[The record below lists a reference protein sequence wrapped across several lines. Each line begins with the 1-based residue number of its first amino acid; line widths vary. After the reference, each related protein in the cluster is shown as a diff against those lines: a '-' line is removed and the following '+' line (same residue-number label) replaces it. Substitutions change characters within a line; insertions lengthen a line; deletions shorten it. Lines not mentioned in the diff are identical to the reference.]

1 MKHTSLFFF
10 SVLFFFDLFFLSLSL
25 SLESKPTFLKR
36 NDKEPF
42 LLRLRLRLRLLDLM
56 KTHRKKRD
64 DDLLFSS
71 RFVGVLSCSDDRI
84 GWYTHFQTAEKE
96 EEEEEE
102 EEEKTALWRRRKAKR
117 KRRGQKDLYFY
128 LVV

>member
-1 MKHTSLFFF
+1 MKHTPLSFFRSFFF
-10 SVLFFFDLFFLSLSL
+10 RSFFFSLSL

-64 DDLLFSS
+64 DLLF
-71 RFVGVLSCSDDRI
+71 FVALLVLSCSDDR
-84 GWYTHFQTAEKE
+84 GCYTHFQTAEKE

-102 EEEKTALWRRRKAKR
+102 ETKHTLASA
-117 KRRGQKDLYFY
+117 
-128 LVV
+128 